1 MGTLAAGAPEGLGA
15 WGELLRGWPVE
26 AGWDAERGRFVRA
39 ARPVAKGETVLRAVP
54 YAAAPLGSHVKRVCG
69 GCMQARRGGR
79 LELYCPGCAQVFY
92 CSQECLEAHARGTAG
107 PARRGSGT
115 PTWRRPP
122 HRLTCAPLK
131 LFASG
136 NLDAELESVLRLV
149 VEVVALAHL
158 EEVSPAAA
166 TAAAEGG
173 AAGGAAERA
182 LVHRDFVLLQSH
194 HGGMDARQRKELK
207 KPLALLRR
215 VLGAGGWPDFQVPSE
230 EELLSLVSRVDS
242 NCFGMWSDRQSE
254 GRGAGGQ
261 GGAEINEKAPEC
273 IGREVYIPASLFNH
287 ACSPNCEIDAGHGWL
302 EVVTVQDVPK
312 GEELL
317 ISYID
322 VNRPS
327 SARRNYLKKFYKFDC
342 KCPLCLEEAQGGSHK
357 KYSYERSQ
365 KTPKKGKQGRG
376 RKGKKGAAGSQAPGG
391 GLSEKDIDNAFQK
404 LMSS

>member
-1 MGTLAAGAPEGLGA
+1 MGTSAAAAPEGLEA

-26 AGWDAERGRFVRA
+26 VGRDAERGRFVRA
-39 ARPVAKGETVLRAVP
+39 ARRVAKGETVLRAVP
-54 YAAAPLGSHVKRVCG
+54 YAAASLGSHVKRVCG
-69 GCMQARRGGR
+69 GCMQSRRGGR

-92 CSQECLEAHARGTAG
+92 CSQECLEAHARGTEGPAG
-107 PARRGSGT
+107 PGSGA

-149 VEVVALAHL
+149 VEIAALAHL
-158 EEVSPAAA
+158 EEASPAAA
-166 TAAAEGG
+166 AAAAEEAATGG
-173 AAGGAAERA
+173 AAGRA
-182 LVHRDFVLLQSH
+182 LGHRDFLMLQSH
-194 HGGMDARQRKELK
+194 HAGMDARQRRGLK
-207 KPLALLRR
+207 KPMALLRKA
-215 VLGAGGWPDFQVPSE
+215 LAAGDWPGFQVPSE

-254 GRGAGGQ
+254 GGGAGGQ
-261 GGAEINEKAPEC
+261 GGARKTPEC

-302 EVVTVQDVPK
+302 EVVTLRDVAE
-312 GEELL
+312 GEELS

-327 SARRNYLKKFYKFDC
+327 SARQKYLQKFYKFDC
-342 KCPLCLEEAQGGSHK
+342 KCPLCLEEAQSGSQK

-365 KTPKKGKQGRG
+365 KTPKKGKQGRA
-376 RKGKKGAAGSQAPGG
+376 KKGAAGSGQPAGG
-391 GLSEKDIDNAFQK
+391 VLEKDIDNAFQK